1 MSGFSDFLA
10 SGRYRSS
17 QRGKVSFGLSML
29 LLGVAAGAFVALLC
43 APQTG
48 KQTRRTIRRKYEDAR
63 DVMEEFGDQASD
75 WLDKGSEWADKAKE
89 KVKPFTESLGR

>member
-1 MSGFSDFLA
+1 MSGLSDFLA
-10 SGRYRSS
+10 SGKYRSS

-43 APQTG
+43 APCLFAG
-48 KQTRRTIRRKYEDAR
+48 LRRTIRRKYEDAR

-89 KVKPFTESLGR
+89 KVKPFTDSLGR